1 MKEILKY
8 ITIVLLF
15 IITSCTKDA
24 SVDPI
29 FEGSVNER
37 TAALKAEYINVLTSA
52 ENGWIGYYSP
62 NGNTGAYTLLLKFNT
77 DGTVNVKSDW
87 EVGAEDN
94 VITYRLDK
102 TLKVELVFETYS
114 VLHDIF
120 SENNNDNEGEF
131 VFNMLEVAS
140 TEITLESK
148 TDNGYNDEEITLL
161 KIIPATAADW
171 DLEGVYNMVDNLASD
186 PTKSVFRNIIVDGT
200 AVASYS
206 YDDTSRL
213 ATVSY
218 VSDGQLKTVNVG
230 VIVTPEGFDFIKPL
244 DINGTIL
251 SSFSWNATTS
261 LFEDTPNK
269 AVIKYDNVPG
279 VPLVPYDFGV
289 IQANGRYNY
298 LEPQKSSNAFTNF
311 YDSYTESV
319 FTTYGISIDRW
330 YMRDINSDFPYLHI
344 YTNKGNLWF
353 DFSYE
358 IKEDGKVYFTLTGET
373 NAPASWMPLI
383 QPLLDI
389 MVGSESGY
397 YIKGTGGLQG
407 GSQATFSLIN
417 ADNPIYETNYYGF

>member
-8 ITIVLLF
+8 ITIVLLLF
-15 IITSCTKDA
+15 VTSCTQDT
-24 SVDPI
+24 SVDSL

-37 TAALKAEYINVLTSA
+37 AAALKSEYINVLTSA

-62 NGNTGAYTLLLKFNT
+62 NGSSGAYTLLLKFNK
-77 DGTVNVKSDW
+77 DGSVNMKSDW
-87 EVGAEDN
+87 KVGAKDN
-94 VITYRLDK
+94 AITYRLDK

-114 VLHDIF
+114 ILHDIF

-131 VFNMLEVAS
+131 VFNMLEVTT
-140 TEITLESK
+140 TEISLESK
-148 TDNGYNDEEITLL
+148 TDNGYNGEEITNF
-161 KIIPATAADW
+161 KIKPATAADW
-171 DLEGVYNMVDNLASD
+171 DLGGVYNMVGNLASD
-186 PTKSVFRNIIVDGT
+186 PTKSVFRNIIVDGA

-218 VSDGQLKTVNVG
+218 MSDGQLKTVNVG

-244 DINGTIL
+244 DINGAVI

-279 VPLVPYDFGV
+279 VPLAPYNFGV

-298 LEPQKSSNAFTNF
+298 LEPQKSSKAFTNF
-311 YDSYTESV
+311 YDSYTQSLISN
-319 FTTYGISIDRW
+319 YGVTVTRW
-330 YMRDINSDFPYLHI
+330 YMRDIGSGLSYLDIWTSAGYIWYDF
-344 YTNKGNLWF
+344 T
-353 DFSYE
+353 YE
-358 IKEDGKVYFTLTGET
+358 IKADGKVYFTLTGDT
-373 NAPASWMPLI
+373 NWPATYPQIFDPLI
-383 QPLLDI
+383 EV
-389 MVGSESGY
+389 MVGSEKGY

-417 ADNPIYETNYYGF
+417 ADNPSYETNYYGF